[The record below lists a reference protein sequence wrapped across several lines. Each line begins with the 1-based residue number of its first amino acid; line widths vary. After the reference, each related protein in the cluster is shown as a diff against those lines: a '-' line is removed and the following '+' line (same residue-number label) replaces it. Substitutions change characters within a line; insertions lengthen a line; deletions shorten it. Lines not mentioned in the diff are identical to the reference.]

1 MTKDTQAVVKL
12 DELEL
17 GLYRRGDEVVVYV
30 NQGGVCIF
38 RKNVGLVAELA
49 GEAGKV
55 VSLETLRRVS
65 KSVCVGSKRKA
76 M

>member
-1 MTKDTQAVVKL
+1 MSSDTQAMVKL

-17 GLYRRGDEVVVYV
+17 GLYRRGGEVVVYV

-38 RKNVGLVAELA
+38 RESVGLVPELA
-49 GEAGKV
+49 DGDGKV

-65 KSVCVGSKRKA
+65 KSVRVG
-76 M
+76 

>member
-1 MTKDTQAVVKL
+1 MSKDTQAMVKL

-17 GLYRRGDEVVVYV
+17 GLYRRGSEVVVYV

-38 RKNVGLVAELA
+38 RKNVGLIPELA
-49 GEAGKV
+49 DGDGKV

-65 KSVCVGSKRKA
+65 KSVRVG
-76 M
+76 